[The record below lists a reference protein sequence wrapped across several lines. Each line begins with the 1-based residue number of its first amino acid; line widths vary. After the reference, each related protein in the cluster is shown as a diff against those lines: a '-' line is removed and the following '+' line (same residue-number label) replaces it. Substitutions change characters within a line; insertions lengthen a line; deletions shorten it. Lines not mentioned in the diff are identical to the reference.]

1 MGLISWLFPGMG
13 SKDKKSKKNK
23 KRGDD
28 VWTYSIRFGRSI
40 DDLDFSSPEELANEL
55 ESLSQIMERAG
66 ETDQVVAKKENQ
78 DGVVMFAEL
87 FNLPL
92 ETEVDELMDGF
103 YGKERLPY
111 DKRLIHG
118 IPDDSKID
126 PYEPKE
132 EIDHEEAD
140 RKFKEL
146 IYYAQKPKPAD
157 EDEPVQKAES
167 RQNAD
172 WLLEKNEEET
182 QDDPVDDPRPQKA
195 TIVEEAPQSSTNVA
209 AVEIE
214 SEEEKEAQN
223 LRRQLAENAPKELA
237 ALRQRVREQNDIIRS
252 LEADQGTR
260 QSATNVEET
269 PQSSTNVAKVP
280 QSATNV
286 AETPQK
292 ATTVESGKK
301 AVLDSDNDVA
311 ANVIKSLKAE
321 QSKLAKEIAVDRS
334 AEIKKQVK
342 IESAKELEQAQHEA
356 EAEVEQERQER
367 VLSENARHDNAI
379 GQIEA
384 DAQKRLDTLKGK
396 LPIEIAD
403 KAALTLK
410 QRLADEEKAQ
420 AQRQK
425 EKEILEQKINDALA
439 LFSN

>member
-40 DDLDFSSPEELANEL
+40 DDLDFSSPEDLANEL

-126 PYEPKE
+126 PYEPE
-132 EIDHEEAD
+132 EEVDHEEAD
-140 RKFKEL
+140 RKFQEL
-146 IYYAQKPKPAD
+146 IYYAQQPKPAD
-157 EDEPVQKAES
+157 EDEPVQKTGS

-182 QDDPVDDPRPQKA
+182 QASEDGPVDDPRPQK
-195 TIVEEAPQSSTNVA
+195 
-209 AVEIE
+209 
-214 SEEEKEAQN
+214 
-223 LRRQLAENAPKELA
+223 
-237 ALRQRVREQNDIIRS
+237 
-252 LEADQGTR
+252 
-260 QSATNVEET
+260 ATNVEET
-269 PQSSTNVAKVP
+269 PQSSTNVAEAPQNATNAAPQAESEKEKEVQMLRQQLAENEDKELAALRQRVREQNELIRSYQDDKEAP
-280 QSATNV
+280 QSSTNV
-286 AETPQK
+286 AETPQSV
-292 ATTVESGKK
+292 TNVESGWA

-321 QSKLAKEIAVDRS
+321 QSKLAKEIAVDRT
-334 AEIKKQVK
+334 AEIKEQVK
-342 IESAKELEQAQHEA
+342 AESSKELEQAQHEA

-367 VLSENARHDNAI
+367 VTSENARHANAI

-384 DAQKRLDTLKGK
+384 DAQKRLDNLKGK

-410 QRLADEEKAQ
+410 QRLADEEQAQ

>member
-1 MGLISWLFPGMG
+1 MGLISWLFPGVR
-13 SKDKKSKKNK
+13 SKGKKKKK

-28 VWTYSIRFGRSI
+28 VWTYSIRFGQSI
-40 DDLDFSSPEELANEL
+40 DDLDFSSPEDLANEI
-55 ESLSQIMERAG
+55 ESLSQIMERSG
-66 ETDQVVAKKENQ
+66 ETDQIVAKKENQ

-92 ETEVDELMDGF
+92 EVEVDELMDGF

-111 DKRLIHG
+111 DQRLING

-126 PYEPKE
+126 PYEPAE
-132 EIDHEEAD
+132 EVDQEEAD

-146 IYYAQKPKPAD
+146 IYYAQQPKPAD

-182 QDDPVDDPRPQKA
+182 QVGQDGSFEEIPLNA
-195 TIVEEAPQSSTNVA
+195 TNVEETRQSATNVAKVPQTATNVAKAPQSATNVA
-209 AVEIE
+209 VASPNDEKESEIE
-214 SEEEKEAQN
+214 S
-223 LRRQLAENAPKELA
+223 LRRQVAENEGKELE
-237 ALRQRVREQNDIIRS
+237 ALRRRVREQNDIIRS
-252 LEADQGTR
+252 LADDQETR
-260 QSATNVEET
+260 
-269 PQSSTNVAKVP
+269 

-286 AETPQK
+286 AETPQS
-292 ATTVESGKK
+292 ATNVEE
-301 AVLDSDNDVA
+301 AQDQILDPENDVV

-321 QSKLAKEIAVDRS
+321 QSKLAKEIDIDRTAEIREAVKAES
-334 AEIKKQVK
+334 AEALQ
-342 IESAKELEQAQHEA
+342 QAQHEA

-367 VLSENARHDNAI
+367 VSSENARHDNAI

-384 DAQKRLDTLKGK
+384 DAEKRLTTLKK
-396 LPIEIAD
+396 NLPIELAD
-403 KAALTLK
+403 KAAITLK

-425 EKEILEQKINDALA
+425 EKEVLEQKINDALA
-439 LFSN
+439 LFDN

>member
-13 SKDKKSKKNK
+13 SKNKKSK

-40 DDLDFSSPEELANEL
+40 DDLDFPSPEDLANEL
-55 ESLSQIMERAG
+55 ESLSQIMERSG

-126 PYEPKE
+126 PYEPTKE
-132 EIDHEEAD
+132 VDHEEAD

-146 IYYAQKPKPAD
+146 IVYAQQPKPAD
-157 EDEPVQKAES
+157 EDEPVQKSES
-167 RQNAD
+167 RKNAD

-182 QDDPVDDPRPQKA
+182 QAAQDDPVEEQAPQSA
-195 TIVEEAPQSSTNVA
+195 TNVEKTPQSSTNVA
-209 AVEIE
+209 EAPQNATNVAPQAK
-214 SEEEKEAQN
+214 SEKEKEVQM
-223 LRRQLAENAPKELA
+223 LRQQLAENEDKELA
-237 ALRQRVREQNDIIRS
+237 ALRQRVREQNELIRS
-252 LEADQGTR
+252 YQDDK
-260 QSATNVEET
+260 ET

-286 AETPQK
+286 EETPQS
-292 ATTVESGKK
+292 ATNVESGK
-301 AVLDSDNDVA
+301 AAALDSDNDVA

-321 QSKLAKEIAVDRS
+321 QSKLAKEIAVDRT
-334 AEIKKQVK
+334 AEIKEQVK

-367 VLSENARHDNAI
+367 VTSENARHANAI

-384 DAQKRLDTLKGK
+384 DTQKRLDTLKGK

-410 QRLADEEKAQ
+410 QRLADEEEAQ

-425 EKEILEQKINDALA
+425 EKEILEQKIKDALA